1 MSFSIYNEQ
10 GGNNVEFFNSLTSS
24 ISQSEIF
31 LNLGIAAPH
40 PLTGLEAGFNGTDIT
55 HQIDFIDILP
65 DNGYGDAQYG
75 SDFVANSNT
84 YGYQTTAS
92 FIAHLTVISNG
103 PPAILLKDE
112 DELSTFCF
120 VTSGS
125 PYSGKTGAEVS
136 ASLFGRAYPGVIQ
149 DMEEIVYPT
158 MGTNFPI
165 GSSKDIN
172 LDSYGQGPLTIE
184 RIDQREFYNGEF
196 PNNIDVKLKDIC
208 GAFFGQDDV
217 PDYQFYINWFN
228 KRSFPEELFLTS
240 SNLPLKS
247 NIWLWADTISDPK
260 TGLNSPLLVNTNI
273 QVNEQLAVTTNQFVY
288 SKISGVGSKKGTI
301 YLETGPGEGAGNEIV
316 SAYFDPNS
324 TAPEDYEGGGTITI
338 TAATLIS
345 LGFTFGLSE
354 NDLTL
359 NLPTQI
365 LDPVPTNKVKYIK
378 ISNSDINGVTI
389 LPFIQDSEYLILNLT
404 GASDFNNTLIEGY
417 QTWYISNAS
426 IQNDNI
432 PATEDATLLII
443 NEPPSSDAVSSF
455 DSQFVDLTFSASG
468 VFNYYATSS
477 GVDPT
482 VTPNINLSES
492 IAQGYFPPTDRSPGF
507 PTESF
512 FRGWDDA
519 SYLQADDDGD
529 IYRVSSGT
537 GFNTDLL
544 GNFNTGSREFDADEE
559 TGLTAGAVNAKS
571 TVPWF
576 MNAQES
582 LTQVLDNS
590 SLVGDLGQ
598 TDLQLYTGS
607 ITASSVEIGL
617 TLNMFDDQAPIY
629 SPTVI
634 IGTLTQPP
642 LPFITVNS
650 PNNLSSVP
658 NFPTSRYPI
667 TVTTSLS
674 TINWTISTIFNDGN
688 NWFRCYTTPT
698 GYTVINSGQGTLT
711 VYLDIDIGGYGSSYN
726 STERSGNL
734 KFTNQG
740 NINNNLTV
748 YIDQDVWGDTGSGNQ
763 GIL

>member
-1 MSFSIYNEQ
+1 
-10 GGNNVEFFNSLTSS
+10 
-24 ISQSEIF
+24 
-31 LNLGIAAPH
+31 
-40 PLTGLEAGFNGTDIT
+40 
-55 HQIDFIDILP
+55 
-65 DNGYGDAQYG
+65 
-75 SDFVANSNT
+75 
-84 YGYQTTAS
+84 
-92 FIAHLTVISNG
+92 
-103 PPAILLKDE
+103 
-112 DELSTFCF
+112 
-120 VTSGS
+120 
-125 PYSGKTGAEVS
+125 
-136 ASLFGRAYPGVIQ
+136 
-149 DMEEIVYPT
+149 

-455 DSQFVDLTFSASG
+455 DF
-468 VFNYYATSS
+468 
-477 GVDPT
+477 
-482 VTPNINLSES
+482 
-492 IAQGYFPPTDRSPGF
+492 
-507 PTESF
+507 
-512 FRGWDDA
+512 
-519 SYLQADDDGD
+519 
-529 IYRVSSGT
+529 
-537 GFNTDLL
+537 
-544 GNFNTGSREFDADEE
+544 
-559 TGLTAGAVNAKS
+559 
-571 TVPWF
+571 
-576 MNAQES
+576 
-582 LTQVLDNS
+582 
-590 SLVGDLGQ
+590 
-598 TDLQLYTGS
+598 
-607 ITASSVEIGL
+607 
-617 TLNMFDDQAPIY
+617 
-629 SPTVI
+629 
-634 IGTLTQPP
+634 
-642 LPFITVNS
+642 
-650 PNNLSSVP
+650 
-658 NFPTSRYPI
+658 
-667 TVTTSLS
+667 
-674 TINWTISTIFNDGN
+674 
-688 NWFRCYTTPT
+688 
-698 GYTVINSGQGTLT
+698 
-711 VYLDIDIGGYGSSYN
+711 
-726 STERSGNL
+726 
-734 KFTNQG
+734 
-740 NINNNLTV
+740 
-748 YIDQDVWGDTGSGNQ
+748 
-763 GIL
+763 